1 MTTSKVIEGKS
12 VAQLDVRGEYLILY
26 TERGVEP
33 NRVILT
39 Q

>member
-1 MTTSKVIEGKS
+1 MMTTSRVIEGKIVPQS
-12 VAQLDVRGEYLILY
+12 DVRGEYLISY

-39 Q
+39 